1 MSLLM
6 DALKRAELAKQQGQ
20 ADVASEA
27 PTESAS
33 ASEAGTPT
41 TSLPEL
47 PKLEDLDN
55 EFIAQ
60 AEQAAAQPR
69 TPASGHAGRT
79 NTTSHHKARTTG
91 TPPPGGTSERAAI
104 KNVFAVKGAI
114 AQDRQ
119 GLVIAAA
126 LALLAVGGLIVWLWL
141 NLKPVEGI
149 AAPPRPPEL
158 QDFAAAGTPTPPP
171 AVAAETRPAA
181 SASAPVVWS
190 APSSASRA
198 EDEERAAVARAIA
211 PKPTKRRPAVSTPS
225 DDAAIRV
232 TKASPGV
239 DPSVAE
245 GFRLLQTGNLRAAR
259 AAYTNALRSDPRN
272 ADALH
277 GIAAIALREGRTEE
291 AADIYQRILE
301 INPADAAAQAGM
313 LGLNGQV
320 DPVVGESRIKS
331 LLSAQGDLPVLNF
344 ALGNLYARQQRWNEA
359 QQAYF
364 KAVTAEAG
372 NPDYLFNLAVSLDQL
387 HQPKLAAQYYD
398 QALTVARGRAAAFDR
413 TLAARRIREL
423 QP

>member
-20 ADVASEA
+20 AEAASEA
-27 PTESAS
+27 PTAS
-33 ASEAGTPT
+33 ASTSEADAPPT
-41 TSLPEL
+41 ILPEL
-47 PKLEDLDN
+47 PKLEDLDK
-55 EFIAQ
+55 EFISQ
-60 AEQAAAQPR
+60 TDQPAAQPR
-69 TPASGHAGRT
+69 ASATEHADRANAKSRHRTRPA
-79 NTTSHHKARTTG
+79 G
-91 TPPPGGTSERAAI
+91 TPPSGTASERAAI
-104 KNVFAVKGAI
+104 KNAFAVKGAI

-126 LALLAVGGLIVWLWL
+126 VALLVVGGLIVWLWL

-149 AAPPRPPEL
+149 AAPPRVPEP
-158 QDFAAAGTPTPPP
+158 QGIAVGRNPAPPP
-171 AVAAETRPAA
+171 AVAAETQPAA
-181 SASAPVVWS
+181 PASSSVVWS
-190 APSSASRA
+190 ATSSASQA
-198 EDEERAAVARAIA
+198 ESEERAAVARAIV
-211 PKPTKRRPAVSTPS
+211 PKRTQRRPAVNVPA

-232 TKASPGV
+232 TRARPGV

-259 AAYTNALRSDPRN
+259 AAYADALRGDPRN

-313 LGLNGQV
+313 LGLNGQI
-320 DPVVGESRIKS
+320 DPVAGESRIKS
-331 LLSAQGDLPVLNF
+331 LLAAQGELPVLNF
-344 ALGNLYARQQRWNEA
+344 ALGNLYARQQRWNDA

-387 HQPKLAAQYYD
+387 HQPRLAAQYYD
-398 QALTVARGRAAAFDR
+398 QALTVARGRAAAFD
-413 TLAARRIREL
+413 TALAARRIREL